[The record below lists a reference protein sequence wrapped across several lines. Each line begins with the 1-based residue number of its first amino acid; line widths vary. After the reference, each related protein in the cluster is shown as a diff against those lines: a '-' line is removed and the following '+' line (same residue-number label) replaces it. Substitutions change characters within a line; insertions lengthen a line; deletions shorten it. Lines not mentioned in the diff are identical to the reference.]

1 MTRKHCTV
9 LAGALGALALG
20 VAAAAAEKS
29 EMQEAMGENFAG
41 VHTILVALVTSS
53 YANVPDQAETIRAHA
68 MDLRKM
74 VPESA
79 KDEREQFLT
88 YASSLQSH
96 AEDLASISK
105 ILMEHDREKKAGGKL
120 ATDHLREALAAHY
133 GGMVTSC
140 VACHNRY
147 RPQVVAP

>member
-1 MTRKHCTV
+1 MTRRGRATLV
-9 LAGALGALALG
+9 GALGALGLA
-20 VAAAAAEKS
+20 VAPAAAEKS
-29 EMQEAMGENFAG
+29 EIKQAMGENFAG

-53 YANVPDQAETIRAHA
+53 YANVPDQADTIRAHA
-68 MDLRKM
+68 MELRKM

-96 AEDLASISK
+96 AEDLKSISK
-105 ILMEHDREKKAGGKL
+105 ILMQHDQERKAGGKL
-120 ATDHLREALAAHY
+120 ATDHLRESLAAHY
-133 GGMVTSC
+133 GGMVTTC

-147 RPQVVAP
+147 RPQVVSP